1 MVKRNFLQWLARVLI
16 IAGHVTVLLGIY
28 AYHRNRGQTTYL
40 HILACVAFVA
50 LVSCLELRHR
60 NFQAETKEL
69 KPEKVPTI
77 SSDDLWS
84 LRQATIES
92 RRVIVTLE
100 HLVLDVTNYIS
111 QHPGGVHILKS
122 VKNRDVTPFFYGG

>member
-1 MVKRNFLQWLARVLI
+1 MVKRNFLQWLARVSI

-40 HILACVAFVA
+40 HIFACVAFVA

-60 NFQAETKEL
+60 KFQAETKEL

-77 SSDDLWS
+77 SSDDL
-84 LRQATIES
+84 
-92 RRVIVTLE
+92 
-100 HLVLDVTNYIS
+100 
-111 QHPGGVHILKS
+111 
-122 VKNRDVTPFFYGG
+122 